1 MKSEIKGSDLPWTF
15 RYVRKS
21 DNAMLVNTNGIETTS
36 VILDSDKSSVDT
48 GVFIPNVY
56 RVNPYLIY
64 GEQRI
69 MNRISFT
76 DKAVDSGLYDATAT
90 LSGDLGPFLANR
102 AKFLPSMSSNIDNY
116 PSRVLQRA
124 YGKLGD
130 GKVGMGENLG
140 EIRETL
146 QFLRS
151 PFKTLRDFLAS
162 SNYRRLGLWNTI
174 MHYSNSGK
182 WVERGGR
189 QISGV
194 RAAKVAADS
203 WLELRYGLMPLV
215 YTVQDLI
222 ELVNAAMG
230 RANSNVIRTVRAST
244 KVKRPIVFLANPY
257 FGAQLGNTELFCD
270 ATGEDEL
277 TFRACVQYR
286 MVGVPSLA
294 QQLKLTPR
302 FLPELAWEL
311 TRASFVVDWWFD
323 VGAWLGTLRLTPE
336 ITVLGNTIGIK
347 IDRQVSINVRS
358 GVAGIYGAA
367 KTPRGKFVAYRKT
380 SYERRINQDL
390 PLLPLFK
397 SEVNSINHA
406 VDALALI
413 LQPILGKLRRKP

>member
-1 MKSEIKGSDLPWTF
+1 MKTEIKGADLPWTF

-21 DNAMLVNTNGIETTS
+21 DGAVLINSNGKATTS
-36 VILDSDKSSVDT
+36 VSLDSDKSSVNT
-48 GVFIPNVY
+48 GKFIPNVY
-56 RVNPYLIY
+56 RINPYLVY
-64 GEQRI
+64 GEQRAVTKI
-69 MNRISFT
+69 GFT
-76 DKAVDSGLYDATAT
+76 DKAVDSGLYDATTT
-90 LSGDLGPFLANR
+90 LNGDLGPYLAYR
-102 AKFLPSMSSNIDNY
+102 ARSIVPGITSNVGNY
-116 PSRVLQRA
+116 PNRVLQKA

-151 PFKTLRDFLAS
+151 PFKNLRDFLAD

-174 MHYSNSGK
+174 NHYALSGK
-182 WVERGGR
+182 WVEKGGR
-189 QISGV
+189 QLGGKH
-194 RAAKVAADS
+194 AAKAAADS

-222 ELVNAAMG
+222 ELANAALG
-230 RANSNVIRTVRAST
+230 KADSDVIRTARARIIE
-244 KVKRPIVFLANPY
+244 KVPVSFLVNPY

-270 ATGEDEL
+270 ATGEDKL

-286 MVGVPSLA
+286 MSGLPSLA

-323 VGAWLGTLRLTPE
+323 VGAWLGALRFTPE
-336 ITVLGNTIGIK
+336 ITVLGNTVGIK
-347 IDRQVSINVRS
+347 IDRQVSVNVRS
-358 GVAGIYGAA
+358 GVAGVANA
-367 KTPRGKFVAYRKT
+367 PRTPRGLFVAYQNNR
-380 SYERRINQDL
+380 YERKINQSL
-390 PLLPLFK
+390 PSLPLFK
-397 SEVNSINHA
+397 LEFNSVNHA

-413 LQPILGKLRRKP
+413 LQPILGKLRR